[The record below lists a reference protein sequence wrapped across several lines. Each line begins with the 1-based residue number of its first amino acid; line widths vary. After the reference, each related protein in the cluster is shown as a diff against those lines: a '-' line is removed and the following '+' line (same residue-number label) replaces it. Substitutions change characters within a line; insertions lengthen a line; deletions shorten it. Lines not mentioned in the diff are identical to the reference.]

1 MIRIRPGNP
10 GQRPR
15 PPGLGVPCALGTR
28 AFSIIEM
35 MIALG
40 VLAILVTVSQSLYS
54 GYQERARVGQAAA
67 DLRGIST
74 KVEQF
79 RVEFR
84 RLPTAIDRVMRPA
97 PLDPWGHEYGYL
109 PIEGGHPSVMG
120 QVRKDKSLVPLN
132 SDFDLYSVG
141 PDGASRAPLTA
152 QQSHDDVIRAS
163 NGGFFGSAASF

>member
-1 MIRIRPGNP
+1 MIRIQPGNR

-15 PPGLGVPCALGTR
+15 PPGLGVPGTSR
-28 AFSIIEM
+28 NHAFSIIEL

-40 VLAILVTVSQSLYS
+40 VVAILVTVSQSLYS
-54 GYQERARVGQAAA
+54 GYQDRARVGQAAA

-79 RVEFR
+79 RIEFR
-84 RLPTAIDRVMRPA
+84 RLPTVIDRVMRPA
-97 PLDPWGHEYGYL
+97 PLDPWGREYRYL
-109 PIEGGHPSVMG
+109 PIEGGQPSIMG

-141 PDGASRAPLTA
+141 PDGESRAPLTA
-152 QQSHDDVIRAS
+152 EQSHDDIIRAS
-163 NGGFFGSAASF
+163 DGGFFGSAASF